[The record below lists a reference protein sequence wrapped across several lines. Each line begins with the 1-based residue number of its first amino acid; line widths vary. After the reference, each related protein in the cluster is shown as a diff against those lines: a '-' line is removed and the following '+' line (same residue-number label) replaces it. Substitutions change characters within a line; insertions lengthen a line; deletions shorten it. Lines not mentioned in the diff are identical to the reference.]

1 MHSDKILTLTPH
13 TSVENRAVFEFSK
26 PSFAFQKSFP
36 SPGTPN
42 RKTGRCVAANSKNK
56 RQRLPAEQSEE
67 PLKTSLA
74 DSAASSTEVAKENKA
89 QEETHN
95 TTCPFIPVTSSLE
108 SEAAN
113 APLNPPTSIK
123 QEDKEF
129 SSACF
134 QQPLMEPIVSSRG
147 PLTMA
152 GASGVKRLSEDRDGG
167 KQLTPEDEILE
178 LFHVKKIPK
187 GPLGPLEETRVARLP
202 RQFGGSAF
210 HFRIKAG
217 NEDQTSTSSSSSM
230 ALISSQKSDLDQILE
245 FVMEHQSTGNRIGRV
260 PSRLDLHSTMKVGS
274 GEMPMLPEYPSK
286 EIIQTTTAA
295 VRRPLDSPF
304 ALYSQSS
311 QTPNS
316 TYNRN
321 RSKGRKKTNRVPSV
335 KRKSINASTGVFALQ
350 KQGFPFL
357 TGNPGGKNEEKKP
370 VSVNQLAALPR
381 PQLTRIQSMPSRP
394 SMGWMRSKTGIP
406 KTGLSPVPM
415 KLDKDCV
422 ETSIHL
428 SSLDLGYSQNMFNA
442 AEKTKTTSGLQQPSP
457 DGVCSIVEDGPP
469 PEEESGSNIGG
480 IEDEKVGPLQ
490 RNEKLKFSKSGN
502 LMSTSS
508 ETSPM
513 NLPIS

>member
-13 TSVENRAVFEFSK
+13 TSVENRAVFDFSTS
-26 PSFAFQKSFP
+26 SFAFQKSFP

-42 RKTGRCVAANSKNK
+42 RKTGRCAAANSKNK

-74 DSAASSTEVAKENKA
+74 DSAASSSEVAKENKA

-113 APLNPPTSIK
+113 APPKSTSIK
-123 QEDKEF
+123 QEEKEF

-134 QQPLMEPIVSSRG
+134 QQPLMDPVMSSRG
-147 PLTMA
+147 PSIMT
-152 GASGVKRLSEDRDGG
+152 GASGMKRLSEDRDGG
-167 KQLTPEDEILE
+167 KQSTTEDEILE

-202 RQFGGSAF
+202 RQFGGGAF

-217 NEDQTSTSSSSSM
+217 NEEKSS
-230 ALISSQKSDLDQILE
+230 LNPNPKSDLDQMLE
-245 FVMEHQSTGNRIGRV
+245 FVMKHQSTGNRIGRV
-260 PSRLDLHSTMKVGS
+260 PSRLDLHSTMKVVS

-304 ALYSQSS
+304 ALYSQSP

-316 TYNRN
+316 SYNRN
-321 RSKGRKKTNRVPSV
+321 RSKGRKKTGRVPSV
-335 KRKSINASTGVFALQ
+335 KRKSINAATGVFALQ
-350 KQGFPFL
+350 TQGFPFL
-357 TGNPGGKNEEKKP
+357 PGNPGGKGEEKRP
-370 VSVNQLAALPR
+370 VSVNQLASLPP

-394 SMGWMRSKTGIP
+394 SMDWMRTKTGIQ
-406 KTGLSPVPM
+406 KSGLGQELK

-422 ETSIHL
+422 SNSIHL

-442 AEKTKTTSGLQQPSP
+442 AEKTKPISGLQQSSP
-457 DGVCSIVEDGPP
+457 DGVCSIVEDPPP
-469 PEEESGSNIGG
+469 PEEESGSNIAGV
-480 IEDEKVGPLQ
+480 EDEKGGPLQ

-513 NLPIS
+513 NLPDQLTY